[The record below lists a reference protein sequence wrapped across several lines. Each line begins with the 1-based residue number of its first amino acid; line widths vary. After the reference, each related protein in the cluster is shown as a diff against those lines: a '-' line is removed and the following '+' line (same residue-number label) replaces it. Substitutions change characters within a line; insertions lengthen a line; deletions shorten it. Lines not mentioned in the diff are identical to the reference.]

1 MPRPKKKPTWWR
13 DPAVQAVVRRGLLYL
28 IRNIYGE
35 IPSCVKVCL
44 KQKAANAV
52 FQNQNKKK
60 GSKTKSFKSEVEYCG
75 ACQGIYDE
83 AYDNSG
89 DLSTASGRQD
99 IKSWPEAETS
109 EISTEYA
116 PGESVQDDSDI
127 SYSSAKKCL
136 IQLLRQLYP
145 EVANC
150 LRQTDHTSS
159 AYSEDLC
166 ACISTIVE
174 VIETSETDDD
184 LKDCLL
190 QLIEQ
195 LCPDLTFIENNND
208 NESVPPEEIE
218 NVEETEREFD
228 NGESSAE
235 DTVNDESELSIHGD
249 YVDET
254 GVFEEFNEYL
264 TAEEIVPERVI
275 NDEVE
280 TEDSHDSLEE
290 CLIELV
296 QKICPQLARCIGQN
310 NKSVLEPI
318 ESGEKYDY
326 EERNE
331 DENEEEN
338 IDKDA
343 EPDEEEI
350 IDDDENNEATTDS
363 LRDCLVELIQQLY
376 PKMTIRVKQNGDRTG
391 EPTANIPELVYDN
404 IREEGEILEE
414 EDAEED
420 EVEDQESTVGI
431 IDESHEDNNG
441 DFKSNKEIRVNCLL
455 QFIQNL
461 YPEMINC
468 GEEGTKP
475 CGEIKEESRVEEY
488 YNEGELSVEDEHNY
502 EEVQS
507 EYDGVESE
515 SNEDSLKECL
525 IQLIQQLYPEMTICV
540 DNSEKRESAKYEIEE
555 SESSKI
561 SLCEGNQGEKEIP
574 SGWNE
579 ETLRNCFLSFVE
591 QMYPSCVQQYAG
603 TEFDKDVENY
613 MDLERNL
620 EVNTM
625 DEVQETDDSEEAN
638 SGNYSN
644 ETSNNTEL
652 PEDSQIKTTQED
664 EENCSSGPKFG
675 EDKLKEY
682 LLQLIQQ
689 LYPELAD
696 CIKRIEDC
704 KSQDSEGTQT
714 EVSTFDEST
723 ETDSDFKDH
732 MLQFFE
738 KVDLELANSIK
749 QARNPECNGSED
761 GKESECMEKTLRKCF
776 LDLVEQLY
784 PGLAN
789 CIKETTGKISTFVER
804 TTNKEGE
811 KATVTEECGDV
822 EEITTEKKFPLN
834 ECSERSE
841 GEQIYTQAISNDEE
855 KEDKSSCEDGSEE
868 VSEESQNSEKSEVNN
883 DADAECNDENIKE
896 ELLQLTQKFYPD
908 LAKYIRKYENGKIS
922 DSDESAVAESTMN
935 ESDLRESL
943 SQFIDRKCPE
953 LANCFKLNNDADSA
967 SSDGSDTESECD
979 EETIRNRFLKFVEE
993 LYPDLAICIKQC
1005 LREVPETTE
1014 NINKEEGELKA
1025 EESGIS
1031 EIVIIDETNTDEKES
1046 KEDSEQSESVDILFR
1061 VESNNQ
1067 FESDN
1072 TITDRTS
1079 EISQEATQDEC
1090 KQESVV
1096 TDENKKECSD
1106 NSLRECLMQFIQ
1118 QICPELADCI
1128 KQYNDSN
1135 SSSDESS
1142 DVSISEISGALEA
1155 SSSEGDIKD
1164 CLLKFI
1170 ELLYPELAKRIRESD
1185 NSRKPCKSEGSVV
1198 NIAERIE
1205 SACSE
1210 DSLKDCL
1217 INFVEKVYPE
1227 LADCIKHVKTLTKDD
1242 GNAEK
1247 ESEMSEIDKDETTI
1261 DESIL
1266 DEVKT
1271 EQILNENNSQDSQTE
1286 VLTVSEIHE
1295 SEGIMVSDHFDE
1307 EEKSEV
1313 TIIPDQFNEDIL
1325 TESGMLDN
1333 QMSFKRQS
1341 EVTVTDDADN
1351 KTEVQSVDLSQ
1362 DISITE
1368 YIQPLVSSNETQ
1380 IDDEETLSSEDIF
1393 EDCFLRIVE
1402 HFNPDLACRI
1412 MQNLPEYSTP
1422 QIEDSNESGDAI
1434 SEQPNESQE
1443 SSEDLSKMEV
1453 TIVSENGANWE
1464 NSNLEYPPGSQEVIK
1479 KSDNLVT
1486 EENSSM
1492 ISEIVQIVENSN
1504 SEGFSEYPGAIGK
1517 CKCDLAYENVY
1528 MVSEVVVSENVDNST
1543 EGSALSEEVSAADK
1557 TEEISGTEDLTSDN
1571 SRFEENLG
1579 QNTRVS
1585 GAVIQL
1591 KDERQAAQQNFS
1603 GRISFGI
1610 KNSDINTTERKVGGG
1625 IVFNSL
1631 FDEISHITDIVEE
1644 SDEEENVDSKSLKLK
1659 KGSLYVGGFGKEG
1672 SKFGKYSEMVQEE
1685 EGESTTESSVDSVDE
1700 NDVPSSEYQESDGN
1714 VESPVVEENTGS
1726 EAENRE
1732 WTESTFGRDLEP
1744 VKKNYNIKE
1753 IGSEDKFMEEP
1764 ERVENKTEIAESE
1777 VSLDNET
1784 NDKSSTE
1791 DSATESMESVTSEE
1805 NDDEL
1810 NELRG
1815 CLLAIAD
1822 EFHPELANCIRKC
1835 LADEEEEEGMVSDSE
1850 TDRRNMQ
1857 FRLENF
1863 AAKFY
1868 AKPSPNPEQD
1878 ASVPGMR
1885 NEEEMP
1891 TPTVKYIQQLILDF
1905 AQIFHPKLAD
1915 SLQQQ

>member
-44 KQKAANAV
+44 KQKAEKAV
-52 FQNQNKKK
+52 FQNQNKRK
-60 GSKTKSFKSEVEYCG
+60 GRKTKSFKSEVEYYG
-75 ACQGIYDE
+75 AFQGIYDE

-89 DLSTASGRQD
+89 DLPTANGSQN
-99 IKSWPEAETS
+99 IKSRPEAETS

-150 LRQTDHTSS
+150 LRQIDHTSS
-159 AYSEDLC
+159 AHSEDLC
-166 ACISTIVE
+166 ACISAIVE
-174 VIETSETDDD
+174 VIETSETDVD

-195 LCPDLTFIENNND
+195 LCPDLTCIENNNV

-228 NGESSAE
+228 NGENNAE
-235 DTVNDESELSIHGD
+235 DTVNDEGEQSIHGD

-264 TAEEIVPERVI
+264 TAEEIAPERAI
-275 NDEVE
+275 NGVE
-280 TEDSHDSLEE
+280 IEDSHDSLEE
-290 CLIELV
+290 CLMELV
-296 QKICPQLARCIGQN
+296 QQICPQLARCIDQS
-310 NKSVLEPI
+310 NKNVLESI
-318 ESGEKYDY
+318 ESGEEYDY

-331 DENEEEN
+331 DENEEEIRHEN
-338 IDKDA
+338 A

-350 IDDDENNEATTDS
+350 VDDDENNEATTDS

-376 PKMTIRVKQNGDRTG
+376 PKMTNRINQNGDRTG
-391 EPTANIPELVYDN
+391 ETTANIPELTAYNKQPPGVSDN
-404 IREEGEILEE
+404 SKEEGRILKEE
-414 EDAEED
+414 NAEED
-420 EVEDQESTVGI
+420 EVEDVQEDQESTDGI
-431 IDESHEDNNG
+431 IDESYEDNNG
-441 DFKSNKEIRVNCLL
+441 DFEFNKRIRQNCLL
-455 QFIQNL
+455 QFIQKL
-461 YPEMINC
+461 YSEMINC
-468 GEEGTKP
+468 GDEGTIP
-475 CGEIKEESRVEEY
+475 GGEINEESRVEEY
-488 YNEGELSVEDEHNY
+488 YNEGELSVEDEQNY
-502 EEVQS
+502 EGVQS
-507 EYDGVESE
+507 EFDGVESD
-515 SNEDSLKECL
+515 SGEDSLKECL

-540 DNSEKRESAKYEIEE
+540 DNSEKSESEKYEIEE
-555 SESSKI
+555 SESTKI
-561 SLCEGNQGEKEIP
+561 SICEGNQGEEEIL
-574 SGWNE
+574 SEWNE

-591 QMYPSCVQQYAG
+591 QMYPGCIRQSAG
-603 TEFDKDVENY
+603 TEFDKAEENY
-613 MDLERNL
+613 MDLKGNL

-625 DEVQETDDSEEAN
+625 NEVQEPDGSEQTISE
-638 SGNYSN
+638 NYSN
-644 ETSNNTEL
+644 EISNNTEL
-652 PEDSQIKTTQED
+652 PEDSQIETTQED
-664 EENCSSGPKFG
+664 EENGISGPDFG
-675 EDKLKEY
+675 KGKLKEC

-704 KSQDSEGTQT
+704 KPQDSEGTQT

-738 KVDLELANSIK
+738 KVDFELANSIK
-749 QARNPECNGSED
+749 QARNPECNGFED
-761 GKESECMEKTLRKCF
+761 GKESECMEETLRKCF
-776 LDLVEQLY
+776 LDFVEQLY
-784 PGLAN
+784 PGLGN
-789 CIKETTGKISTFVER
+789 CIKETTGKTSTSVER
-804 TTNKEGE
+804 TTHVKGE
-811 KATVTEECGDV
+811 KATAIEECGDV
-822 EEITTEKKFPLN
+822 EEITTKGKCSVN
-834 ECSERSE
+834 EYSERSE
-841 GEQIYTQAISNDEE
+841 GEQNYTQAISNDEE
-855 KEDKSSCEDGSEE
+855 VEDKSSCEDGTEE
-868 VSEESQNSEKSEVNN
+868 VSEESQNSENSEVNN
-883 DADAECNDENIKE
+883 DAGAECNDENIKE
-896 ELLQLTQKFYPD
+896 ELLQLTQKLYPD
-908 LAKYIRKYENGKIS
+908 LAKYIRKYESGKMS
-922 DSDESAVAESTMN
+922 DSDESDVMELTMN
-935 ESDLRESL
+935 ESNLRESL
-943 SQFIDRKCPE
+943 FQFIDRNCPE
-953 LANCFKLNNDADSA
+953 LANCFKLNNDFDSV
-967 SSDGSDTESECD
+967 SFDGSDTESECD
-979 EETIRNRFLKFVEE
+979 EETMRNRFLKFVKE

-1014 NINKEEGELKA
+1014 NVNKEEGELKA

-1031 EIVIIDETNTDEKES
+1031 EIVITDETNTDEKES
-1046 KEDSEQSESVDILFR
+1046 KEDSEQSESVDILYK
-1061 VESNNQ
+1061 V
-1067 FESDN
+1067 ESDN
-1072 TITDRTS
+1072 QYESDDTITDRNS
-1079 EISQEATQDEC
+1079 EISQEATQEDG

-1096 TDENKKECSD
+1096 TDENKTECSD

-1118 QICPELADCI
+1118 QICPELSDCI
-1128 KQYNDSN
+1128 KQYNDLN
-1135 SSSDESS
+1135 SSSDENS
-1142 DVSISEISGALEA
+1142 DISISEVSEALEA

-1170 ELLYPELAKRIRESD
+1170 ELLYPELAKCIRESD
-1185 NSRKPCKSEGSVV
+1185 ISRKPRKSEGSVV
-1198 NIAERIE
+1198 DITEGIE

-1210 DSLKDCL
+1210 DSLRDCL
-1217 INFVEKVYPE
+1217 ISFFEKAYPE
-1227 LADCIKHVKTLTKDD
+1227 LADCIKHVKTLIKDD

-1247 ESEMSEIDKDETTI
+1247 ESEISEIDKDETTI

-1271 EQILNENNSQDSQTE
+1271 EQILNENNGEDSQTE
-1286 VLTVSEIHE
+1286 VLTISELHE
-1295 SEGIMVSDHFDE
+1295 SEGTMVSDHFDE
-1307 EEKSEV
+1307 EEKSEL
-1313 TIIPDQFNEDIL
+1313 TIIPDQF
-1325 TESGMLDN
+1325 
-1333 QMSFKRQS
+1333 KRQS
-1341 EVTVTDDADN
+1341 EVKVTDDADN

-1362 DISITE
+1362 DISVTE

-1412 MQNLPEYSTP
+1412 MQNLPEHSAP

-1443 SSEDLSKMEV
+1443 NSEDLSKMEV
-1453 TIVSENGANWE
+1453 DLVREVTVVSENGTNWE
-1464 NSNLEYPPGSQEVIK
+1464 NSDPEYPPRSQEVIE
-1479 KSDNLVT
+1479 KSDDLVT

-1492 ISEIVQIVENSN
+1492 VSEIVQIVVKSN
-1504 SEGFSEYPGAIGK
+1504 SEGFSEYPGAIRK
-1517 CKCDLAYENVY
+1517 STCDLADENLS
-1528 MVSEVVVSENVDNST
+1528 MLSEVVVSENVDNSI
-1543 EGSALSEEVSAADK
+1543 EGSSLNEEVSATDEA
-1557 TEEISGTEDLTSDN
+1557 EEISSAEDLTYDN
-1571 SRFEENLG
+1571 SRFEENLD

-1591 KDERQAAQQNFS
+1591 KDERQAAQQNS
-1603 GRISFGI
+1603 SDKISCGI
-1610 KNSDINTTERKVGGG
+1610 KNSDINTIERKVKRG

-1631 FDEISHITDIVEE
+1631 FDETSHITDIVEE
-1644 SDEEENVDSKSLKLK
+1644 SDEEENKDSKSLQMK
-1659 KGSLYVGGFGKEG
+1659 KGSLDEGGFGKEG
-1672 SKFGKYSEMVQEE
+1672 SKFGEDSEMVQE
-1685 EGESTTESSVDSVDE
+1685 EGESTTESSVDGVDE

-1732 WTESTFGRDLEP
+1732 WTESTFDRDPER
-1744 VKKNYNIKE
+1744 VKKYYNIRY

-1764 ERVENKTEIAESE
+1764 ERVKNKTEMAESE
-1777 VSLDNET
+1777 VSSDSVSK
-1784 NDKSSTE
+1784 DKSSIV
-1791 DSATESMESVTSEE
+1791 DSTTESVVSVTSEE
-1805 NDDEL
+1805 NDDDL
-1810 NELRG
+1810 DELRG

-1835 LADEEEEEGMVSDSE
+1835 LAEEEEEGMVSDSE

-1857 FRLENF
+1857 FCLENF

-1868 AKPSPNPEQD
+1868 AKPSLNPEQD
-1878 ASVPGMR
+1878 TSVPGMR
-1885 NEEEMP
+1885 NVEEMP